1 MNCLSTFSAES
12 GAVAMGCHTKPP
24 PARQPFFVSQLLDPD
39 DERWYAFGLDKPADS
54 GSPETPANVV
64 LTPGAAGSK
73 ILMVHFDDGRN
84 DDSYRVTATN
94 KATGTEITNVIVTEA
109 ETTFTF
115 AALAAGTL
123 VDITVTGRN
132 AKGESQSTDP
142 VTAAVP

>member
-1 MNCLSTFSAES
+1 MTAAAMHKRNPEGES
-12 GAVAMGCHTKPP
+12 QPTDTGA
-24 PARQPFFVSQLLDPD
+24 
-39 DERWYAFGLDKPADS
+39 
-54 GSPETPANVV
+54 PETPANVV
-64 LTPGAAGSK
+64 VTLVATASK
-73 ILMVHFDDGRN
+73 IQMVHFDDGRN
-84 DDSYRVTATN
+84 DDSNRVTATN

-132 AKGESQSTDP
+132 DKGESQPTDA